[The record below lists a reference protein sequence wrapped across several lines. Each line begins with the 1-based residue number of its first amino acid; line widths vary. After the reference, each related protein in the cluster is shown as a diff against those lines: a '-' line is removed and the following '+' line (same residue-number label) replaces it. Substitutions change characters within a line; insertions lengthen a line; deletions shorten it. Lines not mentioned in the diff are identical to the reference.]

1 MVLLDVLIV
10 GNWARASSPGASAMP
25 CAVAAA
31 ALASGR
37 VVGPAAKRTRLRPL
51 SAISQA
57 LALRH
62 MSQVEAGF
70 RQVFGAGGAGRC
82 RVTARPRYK

>member
-37 VVGPAAKRTRLRPL
+37 VVRPAAKRTRLRPL

-57 LALRH
+57 LALTH
-62 MSQVEAGF
+62 V
-70 RQVFGAGGAGRC
+70 AGGSWNSTSVWRGRRWALPC
-82 RVTARPRYK
+82 HSSTTI